1 MTDGILAL
9 NILDGPFV
17 GIVYTLCVFAVLYLL
32 ILTAR
37 WRSRRRLIGTLIVVA
52 AGVIL
57 GFIAVGIAS
66 AVIPGLDLTGTTRP
80 WVVATSAGIA
90 LAIVN
95 LSKAKWPRKA
105 IAAGSMVLFLV
116 AGVIGV
122 NADYGLDQTVG
133 DLVGISTAKRIVLPV
148 QPKSSAEAKSKDP
161 AKDTE
166 TPKQILAEDAL
177 WKSWKPPAGM
187 PAVGTVGE
195 VAIPNTKS
203 GFVSRPAGL
212 YLPPAALVPNA
223 PALPLVVMLMGQPG
237 NPDPA
242 YSALILNQFAA
253 RHNGLAPIVLVV
265 DQLGSRMVDPLCLD
279 TAKYGKAETFI
290 TQDAVDWAR
299 KNLHIMQDSAHWT
312 IAGYS
317 NGGQCAVSLGA
328 KYPHLW
334 RNVLDISGEAY
345 PGADNPTGTL
355 AAAFNGDA
363 GAYQAQKPVNILAG
377 HQYTDMVAIF
387 TIGSDDSH
395 YLPQAKE
402 VSAAAQA
409 AGWKVTYFEVPKG
422 GHRAVAIKGGL
433 TAGFNVLY
441 PRLGLSDPALPA
453 P

>member
-1 MTDGILAL
+1 MFDGILTL

-17 GIVYTLCVFAVLYLL
+17 GIVYTTCVFSVLYLVV
-32 ILTAR
+32 LTLR
-37 WRSRRRLIGTLIVVA
+37 WRSRRRLMASLFGVVA
-52 AGVIL
+52 GTAL

-66 AVIPGLDLTGTTRP
+66 TLITGLDLTGTTVP
-80 WVVATSAGIA
+80 WVVTTFAAIG
-90 LAIVN
+90 LAIAN
-95 LSKAKWPRKA
+95 LWGSKWPRKV

-133 DLVGISTAKRIVLPV
+133 DLAGISTAKRIALPV
-148 QPKSSAEAKSKDP
+148 QPKPSAAQPKDSAKGAVIS
-161 AKDTE
+161 AK
-166 TPKQILAEDAL
+166 KMLAEDAL
-177 WKSWKPPAGM
+177 WKTWKAPAGM
-187 PAVGTVGE
+187 PTVGTVGT
-195 VAIPNTKS
+195 VVIPNTKS

-223 PALPLVVMLMGQPG
+223 PELPLVIMLMGQPG

-265 DQLGSRMVDPLCLD
+265 DQLGSRLIDPLCLD
-279 TAKYGKAETFI
+279 TEKYGKAETFI

-299 KNLHIMQDSAHWT
+299 ANLHVMQDAAHWT

-345 PGADNPTGTL
+345 PGADNPTATL
-355 AAAFNGDA
+355 AAAFKGDA
-363 GAYQAQKPVNILAG
+363 AAYQAQKPVNILAA
-377 HQYTDMVAIF
+377 HQYTDMTAIF

-402 VSAAAQA
+402 VSAAAKA
-409 AGWKVTYFEVPKG
+409 SGWNVTYFEVPMG
-422 GHRAVAIKGGL
+422 GHRAVAIKGGM
-433 TAGFNVLY
+433 TAGFDVLY